1 MGEVE
6 KYRKI
11 RPDIIPVN
19 DEEYELMRNNL
30 YDDMQK
36 MGFTD
41 EKQMVMWPL
50 INSNLIHFYN
60 MKSIYL
66 IILLISMVLN
76 YKIQNDVDCY
86 KLLDEVIDEAHW
98 I

>member
-1 MGEVE
+1 LGEVE

-41 EKQMVMWPL
+41 EKQMVM
-50 INSNLIHFYN
+50 
-60 MKSIYL
+60 
-66 IILLISMVLN
+66 
-76 YKIQNDVDCY
+76 
-86 KLLDEVIDEAHW
+86 
-98 I
+98 